1 MSKSRSTVT
10 ISIHWEGDPESQIYT
25 MPAWLFKTLVVGS
38 VVFTALVALAAVLY
52 TPIART
58 AARVPGLNSEIAR
71 LTEENNQVQQLTATL
86 RELEARYDQIRT
98 VLGAEII
105 AEPLITVVERV
116 DGLPI
121 LPALVARDPDAEPLY
136 GRRGPSLPLYWP
148 VDSVVH
154 GMVTRGFSVAGEGLQ
169 PHPGIDV
176 AVPRG
181 TAIRAAGGGTVAE
194 AGFHPEYGLFV
205 LVDHPDGYRTMY
217 GHASRLLASPGGRVD
232 AGQVIALSGSTGRST
247 APHLHF
253 EKRRG
258 DILIDPQSTIRED

>member
-1 MSKSRSTVT
+1 MSKSRSSVT
-10 ISIHWEGDPESQIYT
+10 ISFHWKGDPESQIYT
-25 MPAWLFKTLVVGS
+25 MSAWLFKTLVVGS
-38 VVFTALVALAAVLY
+38 VVFAALVALVAVLY

-58 AARVPGLNSEIAR
+58 AASVPGLNTEIAR
-71 LTEENNQVQQLTATL
+71 LTEENSQVQQLATTL
-86 RELEARYDQIRT
+86 QELEARYDQIRT
-98 VLGAEII
+98 VLGAKII
-105 AEPLITVVERV
+105 AEPLTTVVERV

-121 LPALVARDPDAEPLY
+121 LSALVAREPDAESLY

-148 VDSVVH
+148 VDSLVH
-154 GMVTRGFSVAGEGLQ
+154 GMVTRRFSVAGEGIQ
-169 PHPGIDV
+169 HHPGIDV

-181 TAIRAAGGGTVAE
+181 TPIRAAGGGTVEE

-217 GHASRLLASPGGRVD
+217 GHASRLLISPGGRVH

-253 EKRRG
+253 EKIWG
-258 DILIDPQSTIRED
+258 DISIDPQSTIREN